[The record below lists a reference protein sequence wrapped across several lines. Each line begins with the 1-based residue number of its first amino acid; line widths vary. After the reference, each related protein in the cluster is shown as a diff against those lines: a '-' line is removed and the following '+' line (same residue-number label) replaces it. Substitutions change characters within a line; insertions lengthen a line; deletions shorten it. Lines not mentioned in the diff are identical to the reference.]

1 MELSECLSWSGRRI
15 WVRTSTGASPPVPG
29 IIVHAFPAPFDRKV
43 IDLSVQLKGGGFTI
57 VSATQRGI
65 EWDFESRRGP
75 GAVSGD
81 EGEPEPKSA

>member
-1 MELSECLSWSGRRI
+1 MELSECLSWTGRRI
-15 WVRTSTGASPPVPG
+15 WVRMGTGSPTVPA

-43 IDLSVQLKGGGFTI
+43 IDVSVQLKSGGFTI
-57 VSATQRGI
+57 VNAAQRGI
-65 EWDFESRRGP
+65 EWDFEPRRGP